1 MEYAISY
8 KINVFKCLKN
18 KKAVKLWNAIKWIS
32 KESIIMGKIHEKN
45 VTDKGSL
52 SNLNK
57 KLMHIY
63 QVLLDKLTKMNRQ
76 FI

>member
-1 MEYAISY
+1 MYLNALKIKSY
-8 KINVFKCLKN
+8 EAMKCSIMN
-18 KKAVKLWNAIKWIS
+18 IKR
-32 KESIIMGKIHEKN
+32 KDHNGKIHEKN
-45 VTDKGSL
+45 VTDNGIL

-63 QVLLDKLTKMNRQ
+63 QDNTQILTDKLTKMMNRQ

>member
-1 MEYAISY
+1 
-8 KINVFKCLKN
+8 
-18 KKAVKLWNAIKWIS
+18 
-32 KESIIMGKIHEKN
+32 MGKIHEKN

>member
-1 MEYAISY
+1 
-8 KINVFKCLKN
+8 
-18 KKAVKLWNAIKWIS
+18 
-32 KESIIMGKIHEKN
+32 MGKIHEKN

-63 QVLLDKLTKMNRQ
+63 QANTQILLDKLTKLNRQ